1 MVPAQARPHRPT
13 TLTRGAVC
21 AGRTAPVSRAQDDL
35 QGEAPVGAQPAR
47 LPVGS
52 GARTEGERHCL
63 EAPGGR
69 GEERG
74 TAHWMP
80 WYQLPSRQ
88 MHAGF
93 SKSRNRERDTRLSN
107 ESSPTPDT
115 CGTRTFPSQGLN
127 PGFGCDLR
135 PSCGGPGS
143 LTHCAG
149 PGIEPGPPQRPRLL
163 WADSEPTAPQQEL
176 PNPLILELKEQME
189 TEDAN

>member
-52 GARTEGERHCL
+52 GARTEGEQHCL

-93 SKSRNRERDTRLSN
+93 SKSRNRERETH
-107 ESSPTPDT
+107 TP
-115 CGTRTFPSQGLN
+115 F
-127 PGFGCDLR
+127 
-135 PSCGGPGS
+135 
-143 LTHCAG
+143 
-149 PGIEPGPPQRPRLL
+149 
-163 WADSEPTAPQQEL
+163 
-176 PNPLILELKEQME
+176 
-189 TEDAN
+189 